1 MDIFIDPV
9 FALLSDLWNPQKRI
23 FVGYLIAASLLAA
36 LVLRL
41 KNPGG
46 FFTTAPDGYSVCKK
60 GVAV

>member
-23 FVGYLIAASLLAA
+23 FVGYLIAASLLAG

-41 KNPGG
+41 KYPGE
-46 FFTTAPDGYSVCKK
+46 FFTTAPDGRPVFKK

>member
-41 KNPGG
+41 KYPGG
-46 FFTTAPDGYSVCKK
+46 FHYGS
-60 GVAV
+60 